1 MSAASALWGSSGC
14 AYRLWLADKEG
25 SSHCAL
31 SARALQ
37 RRARWGIET
46 DSADWSVSAAYIEAL
61 RARGWQVLT
70 TSRWLNTVVVC
81 RPDGEAID
89 EAEWADLPWVT
100 QAEQVR
106 GETSTTMSAPA
117 VRNKWAEDETSGQIT
132 EKESQTSN
140 QITENEG
147 QISDQITESAAQATE
162 AWRAP
167 MLQVGGEALY
177 DAGWRGQGMLVAVLD
192 GGYYG
197 LDQLPGLMQRV
208 VGWHDMYAPQDEAGE
223 ALWAASSHG
232 TAVLSV
238 MAADTT
244 MGVWGT
250 APDARY
256 YVIRTEYDPTECPLE
271 EDMWVAGAEMAD
283 SLGADVINSSLGYS
297 IFDNSA
303 YDHTWAQ
310 LGQRET
316 FIQRGAVMAVERG
329 MLVCC
334 AGGNDRRRVWQRMSM
349 PADDR
354 SVMTVGGVDA
364 QGVASYFSS
373 VGWTTPY
380 VKPDVCARATS
391 AWVIDGQTGLPRTGS
406 GTSYACPLVCGLM
419 TSLWSADTTLTVQQ
433 LMDVVRQSASQVS
446 QPDSLLGYGI
456 PDFGRALQMVL
467 PGASGIE
474 TLSHET
480 EQPVCLPLWVS
491 YRQNGCF
498 IVQNG
503 CKKLLLGR

>member
-1 MSAASALWGSSGC
+1 MLMSAASALWGGSGC

-31 SARALQ
+31 SERALQ

-117 VRNKWAEDETSGQIT
+117 VRNKWAEDEQLD
-132 EKESQTSN
+132 

-147 QISDQITESAAQATE
+147 QISGQITETAAQTSAAWQE
-162 AWRAP
+162 P
-167 MLQVGGEALY
+167 MRQMRGEALY

-197 LDQLPGLMQRV
+197 LDQIPGLMERV

-238 MAADTT
+238 MAADTA

-297 IFDNSA
+297 IFDDSV

-310 LGQRET
+310 LGQREAV
-316 FIQRGAVMAVERG
+316 IQRGAAMAVERG
-329 MLVCC
+329 ILVCC
-334 AGGNDRRRVWQRMSM
+334 AGGNDRRRVWQRISM

-364 QGVASYFSS
+364 QGEASYFSS

-380 VKPDVCARATS
+380 VKPDVCARATL
-391 AWVIDGQTGLPRTGS
+391 AWVIDGQTGQPRTGS
-406 GTSYACPLVCGLM
+406 GTSYACPALCGLM
-419 TSLWSADTTLTVQQ
+419 TSLWCADTTLTVQQ
-433 LMDVVRQSASQVS
+433 LMEVVRQSASQAT

-456 PDFGRALQMVL
+456 PNFAQALQTVR
-467 PGASGIE
+467 PEASAIE
-474 TLSHET
+474 TLSHAT
-480 EQPVCLPLWVS
+480 TQPAGIPLWIT

-503 CKKLLLGR
+503 RKKLLLGR